1 MAVLKVYKMEK
12 AKSKGWLKKILIA
25 GGILLVAG
33 AAIAWY
39 LFNLKFDDTK
49 TVKADYTV
57 NAAAFLNEFKPDD
70 STANVKYKDKIIVVN
85 GRVSETEAAADASI
99 NIKIT
104 DTLTDNYI
112 IFSFQDQSLNEAK
125 KIKAGDSVSIKGS
138 FSDGVYSDI
147 LEVMTVNFKRC
158 TLDK

>member
-1 MAVLKVYKMEK
+1 MTK
-12 AKSKGWLKKILIA
+12 AKNKRWLKKLLIA

-33 AAIAWY
+33 AAIVWY

-49 TVKADYTV
+49 TVAADYTV
-57 NAAAFLNEFKPDD
+57 TAANFLNEFKPGD
-70 STANVKYKDKIIVVN
+70 STANIKYRNKIIAVN
-85 GRVSETEAAADASI
+85 GRVSETEAAADSSI

-125 KIKAGDSVSIKGS
+125 KLKVGDSVSIKGS

-158 TLDK
+158 TLNK